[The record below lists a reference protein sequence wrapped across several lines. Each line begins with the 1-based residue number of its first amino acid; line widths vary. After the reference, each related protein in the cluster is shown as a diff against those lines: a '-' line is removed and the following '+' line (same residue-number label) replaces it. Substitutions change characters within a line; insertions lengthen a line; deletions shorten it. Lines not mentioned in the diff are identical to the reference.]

1 MTEIKGTGEL
11 SDLLVEFES
20 KAKDSIEAELQRIGR
35 IVNMAELPYI
45 PFSPEVLPFVEA
57 IRLDANGEP
66 VLDTSFADT
75 SEKRLSSFM
84 SDSEIGHWDL
94 IALIGMLQD
103 IQP

>member
-20 KAKDSIEAELQRIGR
+20 EAKDSIEAELQRIGR
-35 IVNMAELPYI
+35 TVSMDELPYI
-45 PFSPEVLPFVEA
+45 PFNADVLPFVEA

-84 SDSEIGHWDL
+84 SDGEIGHWDL
-94 IALIGMLQD
+94 IALLGMLQD